1 MAFRLKNATRKS
13 LGFLKGVGKR
23 SVGLVKGVGRGS
35 LRVVKGVGKGSLGL
49 LKKFG
54 NIKLR
59 GRSLTRRAG
68 NVYKGL
74 SGLAGMT
81 GKRIM
86 NSLKYVRKLTRRR

>member
-1 MAFRLKNATRKS
+1 MGFRLKNAKKFLGNSTRKS
-13 LGFLKGVGKR
+13 LGFLKGVWKR
-23 SVGLVKGVGRGS
+23 SIGL
-35 LRVVKGVGKGSLGL
+35 VKGVGKGSLGL

-54 NIKLR
+54 GIKLR